1 MPTAATCKP
10 LCCIATTLAATCKPL
25 CRIATI
31 ACSHFTV
38 PACRRFFFAAS
49 HLVTRCYDVQAN
61 LRQGSTSR
69 HPARYASAARCDH
82 VQRLLEESAVG
93 ESLQARTGQGKREAD
108 YTDAYGRKLQRTAG
122 CEIETDCGTGPGVCG
137 QRLLALRPSFGCRRT
152 ALIIDHL
159 HTGV

>member
-10 LCCIATTLAATCKPL
+10 LCCIATTLA
-25 CRIATI
+25 CR
-31 ACSHFTV
+31 HFAV
-38 PACRRFFFAAS
+38 PASRRFFYAAS

-61 LRQGSTSR
+61 VRQGSTSG

-82 VQRLLEESAVG
+82 VQRLLEESVVG

-108 YTDAYGRKLQRTAG
+108 YTDASGRKLQRTAG
-122 CEIETDCGTGPGVCG
+122 CEIETDCDTGPGVCG
-137 QRLLALRPSFGCRRT
+137 QHLLALRPSFGCRCT
-152 ALIIDHL
+152 ALIINHL